1 MDALPAHVEKRG
13 LYQRTSPCPGVKFRF
28 ILRLERFG
36 FRNLL
41 QRAVSKDWSCP
52 GHQKIFSFFNSFKKL
67 LCNFLKELKKEN
79 KVSCRR
85 QRVVF

>member
-1 MDALPAHVEKRG
+1 LGDGEEVIGDWWLVG
-13 LYQRTSPCPGVKFRF
+13 LSQKPG
-28 ILRLERFG
+28 L
-36 FRNLL
+36 
-41 QRAVSKDWSCP
+41 AP

-67 LCNFLKELKKEN
+67 QSNFLKELKKEN